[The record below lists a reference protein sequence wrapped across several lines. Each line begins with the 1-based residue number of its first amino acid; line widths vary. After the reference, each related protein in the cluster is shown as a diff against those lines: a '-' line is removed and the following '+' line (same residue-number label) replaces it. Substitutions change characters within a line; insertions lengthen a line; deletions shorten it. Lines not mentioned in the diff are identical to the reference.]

1 METKMALG
9 FKTVAALGLAGTFGV
24 FSEIGYLHHDTDQ
37 TNQRLSEL
45 QQASIEA
52 GYVNPDSRAD
62 IVQLNSM
69 ISTLAAHDGQVY
81 HGRGIMDLNPN
92 REFIDDSAW
101 GRPISFHPV
110 DEFKGADGQDIVAEL
125 HINEDEVALYYSRME
140 DQPDTF
146 WDDSIDPHG
155 HQEWNIRLGAALQLA
170 HTGMSIVKGESDI
183 SNPDS
188 THLAYSK
195 SRGMIQLDPVE
206 HYKHISEGPAVAP
219 RI

>member
-1 METKMALG
+1 MALG

-24 FSEIGYLHHDTDQ
+24 FSEIGYLHHDTEQ
-37 TNQRLSEL
+37 TNQRLKEL

-52 GYVNPDSRAD
+52 GYVNPESRAD

-69 ISTLAAHDGQVY
+69 LNTLAAHDGHVY

-110 DEFKGADGQDIVAEL
+110 DEFNGADGQDIVAEL

-140 DQPDTF
+140 DQKDTF
-146 WDDSIDPHG
+146 WDDSVDPHG
-155 HQEWNIRLGAALQLA
+155 HQEWNVRIGAALKLA
-170 HTGMSIVKGESDI
+170 HTGMSIVKGD
-183 SNPDS
+183 NDQATPDN
-188 THLAYSK
+188 THLAYSR
-195 SRGMIQLDPVE
+195 SRGIIQLDPLAP
-206 HYKHISEGPAVAP
+206 YQHISGDPAP
-219 RI
+219 TPGL